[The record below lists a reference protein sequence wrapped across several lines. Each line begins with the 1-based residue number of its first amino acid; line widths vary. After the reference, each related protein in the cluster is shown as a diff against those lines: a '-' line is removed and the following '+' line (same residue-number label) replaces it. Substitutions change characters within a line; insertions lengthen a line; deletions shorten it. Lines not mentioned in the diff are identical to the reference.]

1 MRPNSTPTL
10 ESPRI
15 EITPYSQF
23 PDEEEEE
30 EGGSE
35 GGTPVGNRIIS
46 VATLTL
52 PNADGYRDPSCLSPA
67 SSVSSRSC
75 HSEASS
81 YESGLSCTYDTS
93 PQNSPWQSP
102 CVSPKGGSSS
112 LHSCTLAASP
122 QPSPSGSPRTSSL
135 TDDTWATSRPGSSP
149 QPSSPCGSKRKYSFN
164 GGGGSGGGAYKFPYS
179 PNQSPNP
186 SPHTSP
192 RLSMAEETWLGNTN
206 QYTNSAI
213 VAAINAL
220 STDGAVD
227 MGESLPLKTR
237 RTGLEPCPSL
247 SMKVEPRGEE
257 LVSGEYSTSDYGSPS
272 HMLFKKEGYSGGFL
286 DVPQHTY
293 SWSKPKTY
301 IR

>member
-1 MRPNSTPTL
+1 MTLGFYTSPGMRPNSTPTL

-149 QPSSPCGSKRKYSFN
+149 QPHLLTSL
-164 GGGGSGGGAYKFPYS
+164 
-179 PNQSPNP
+179 P
-186 SPHTSP
+186 SPYP
-192 RLSMAEETWLGNTN
+192 
-206 QYTNSAI
+206 
-213 VAAINAL
+213 
-220 STDGAVD
+220 
-227 MGESLPLKTR
+227 
-237 RTGLEPCPSL
+237 
-247 SMKVEPRGEE
+247 
-257 LVSGEYSTSDYGSPS
+257 STSITRFFFSFF
-272 HMLFKKEGYSGGFL
+272 LFL
-286 DVPQHTY
+286 T
-293 SWSKPKTY
+293 
-301 IR
+301 

>member
-1 MRPNSTPTL
+1 
-10 ESPRI
+10 
-15 EITPYSQF
+15 
-23 PDEEEEE
+23 
-30 EGGSE
+30 
-35 GGTPVGNRIIS
+35 
-46 VATLTL
+46 
-52 PNADGYRDPSCLSPA
+52 
-67 SSVSSRSC
+67 
-75 HSEASS
+75 
-81 YESGLSCTYDTS
+81 
-93 PQNSPWQSP
+93 
-102 CVSPKGGSSS
+102 
-112 LHSCTLAASP
+112 
-122 QPSPSGSPRTSSL
+122 
-135 TDDTWATSRPGSSP
+135 
-149 QPSSPCGSKRKYSFN
+149 
-164 GGGGSGGGAYKFPYS
+164 
-179 PNQSPNP
+179 
-186 SPHTSP
+186 
-192 RLSMAEETWLGNTN
+192 MAEETWLGNTN